1 METMTI
7 DELNRLTAHPEE
19 LSRHTLSPLAE
30 LVETYPYAQ
39 SIVMLYLLNLS
50 ILGDLR
56 YDCLLYTSPSPRDKR
71 QSRMPSSA

>member
-1 METMTI
+1 MKTMTL

-56 YDCLLYTSPSPRDKR
+56 YEAELQR
-71 QSRMPSSA
+71 